1 MNVFFG
7 QTQFGNQNSNS
18 QNNNQYPHHNNNKFY
33 NQSQY
38 GRGRGLGHV
47 RGNRRVQHQL
57 CGKFGHIMSAYWFR
71 FDRNYFT
78 NTQNM
83 SRPKKTTIT
92 PQ

>member
-1 MNVFFG
+1 
-7 QTQFGNQNSNS
+7 
-18 QNNNQYPHHNNNKFY
+18 
-33 NQSQY
+33 
-38 GRGRGLGHV
+38 
-47 RGNRRVQHQL
+47 
-57 CGKFGHIMSAYWFR
+57 MSAYWFR